1 MGGVRPVGACR
12 PPRERDP
19 RGEQRAR
26 RGYRPTRRKAHAR
39 GEAGARRRSQ
49 PIRRDACGRVRRA
62 HRDRGVRR
70 AHGVG
75 AAAAA
80 VGPAGDPTAADRPHP
95 HRRPVVERR
104 ARRHRPVARGVLA
117 AALDRGAR
125 LVKRRLARLSIPLRE
140 PFATAGGVVA
150 ERELVLLR
158 LEDDDGA
165 VGYGEA
171 APLTPYD
178 GVTLDEVVHALL
190 GGCDDGPPQAHAAE
204 EMALLDLE
212 ANRAGRA
219 IGEPGADA
227 IAVNRTLAGGPPAEV
242 ADRAAEGV
250 REGYSCFKLKV
261 GLPDDAE
268 RVAAVREALG
278 EAAANGLNAFI
289 SSTLDGP
296 WGISA
301 ALQLAAGERVQLA
314 CGLATLELFDA
325 SLALALPPPSDGLL
339 VVPQGPGLGLAIDD
353 EVIRE
358 VLVEE
363 LGD

>member
-1 MGGVRPVGACR
+1 
-12 PPRERDP
+12 
-19 RGEQRAR
+19 
-26 RGYRPTRRKAHAR
+26 
-39 GEAGARRRSQ
+39 
-49 PIRRDACGRVRRA
+49 
-62 HRDRGVRR
+62 
-70 AHGVG
+70 
-75 AAAAA
+75 
-80 VGPAGDPTAADRPHP
+80 
-95 HRRPVVERR
+95 
-104 ARRHRPVARGVLA
+104 
-117 AALDRGAR
+117 
-125 LVKRRLARLSIPLRE
+125 VKRRLARLSIPLRE

-190 GGCDDGPPQAHAAE
+190 GGSDDGPPQAHAAE

-268 RVAAVREALG
+268 RVAAVREAIGPWPALRIDANG
-278 EAAANGLNAFI
+278 AWSPAEAAAAIERLVPYDIQLVEQPCATLEEMAEVRREVDLPLAADESVSTPEDVRAAVAAGACDVVNVKLAPSGGFSAAREALREAAANGLNAFI